1 MRSKLVFAARGEGE
15 EFNEPLSP
23 FLLKLNHRINENN
36 FKNMII
42 NNHHLRVKF
51 TILPSLFEFSIHR
64 ENSRFPQF
72 PNDYYES
79 KIKRHQ
85 VFLSRLH
92 GRIYIYNRE
101 TTGFNY
107 PREGFSR
114 VETRGKLKGAD
125 NRSFFFPLSSFSL
138 PPAVSVPAGSQ
149 RPPAMNIWIRESHGT
164 GAPVSFPVAGTR
176 QLAVACAIVNEKTT
190 KMKEEGGLLWGIS
203 VAYKGAPP
211 PSGNTWIRI
220 FLLD

>member
-64 ENSRFPQF
+64 ENSRFQTIITKARLNATRF
-72 PNDYYES
+72 S
-79 KIKRHQ
+79 
-85 VFLSRLH
+85 LSRLH

-149 RPPAMNIWIRESHGT
+149 RPPAMNI
-164 GAPVSFPVAGTR
+164 
-176 QLAVACAIVNEKTT
+176 
-190 KMKEEGGLLWGIS
+190 
-203 VAYKGAPP
+203 
-211 PSGNTWIRI
+211 
-220 FLLD
+220 

>member
-36 FKNMII
+36 SKNMII

-85 VFLSRLH
+85 VFLSRLR
-92 GRIYIYNRE
+92 GRIYIYITAKRQALIIPVKDFLGWKRE
-101 TTGFNY
+101 EN
-107 PREGFSR
+107 
-114 VETRGKLKGAD
+114 
-125 NRSFFFPLSSFSL
+125 
-138 PPAVSVPAGSQ
+138 
-149 RPPAMNIWIRESHGT
+149 
-164 GAPVSFPVAGTR
+164 
-176 QLAVACAIVNEKTT
+176 
-190 KMKEEGGLLWGIS
+190 
-203 VAYKGAPP
+203 
-211 PSGNTWIRI
+211 
-220 FLLD
+220 